1 MSADRRRPTIVDVAR
16 LAQVSTGTVSNVL
29 ANHRPVKLRTR
40 RRVEAAVAEL
50 NYRPNRI
57 AQSLTGQP
65 TRVIGMVVPD
75 VTNPFFSELML
86 GAETELEQAGYAVV
100 FGNSHGSVSRQNSY
114 LRSFRDRQVDGLVLA
129 MAPDTESETL
139 TEPADSIPL
148 VLVDRS
154 LDRWQGDQVLA
165 DNEAGM
171 KLAVQHLV
179 RLGHRRI
186 GLINGEDVW
195 TGAHRRRGFEEALRA
210 EGLRPDRQLISHG
223 SFIFESGLVQASH
236 LLGLA
241 DRPTAICAGNDLLA
255 MATVV
260 AAQEFRLSV
269 PRDLS
274 VVGYDDIDYAR
285 LISPGLTTVRQ
296 SATKMGAEAARLL
309 LDRFNN
315 NRTDD
320 RTIVIRPSLVVRG
333 STAAVP
339 ASS

>member
-1 MSADRRRPTIVDVAR
+1 MVKRRPTIVDVAR
-16 LAQVSTGTVSNVL
+16 LAKVSTGTVSNVL
-29 ANHRPVKLRTR
+29 ANHRSVKLRTR

-57 AQSLTGQP
+57 AQSLTGRP

-100 FGNSHGSVSRQNSY
+100 FGNSHGSVSRQNRY
-114 LRSFRDRQVDGLVLA
+114 LSSFRDRQVDGLVLA
-129 MAPDTESETL
+129 MAPDTEAQTL

-171 KLAVQHLV
+171 QLAVQHLV
-179 RLGHRRI
+179 GLGHRRI
-186 GLINGEDVW
+186 ALINGDDVW
-195 TGAHRRRGFEEALRA
+195 TGAHRRGGFEAALRA
-210 EGLRPDRQLISHG
+210 QGLRPESQLISHG
-223 SFIFESGLVQASH
+223 SFTFESGLIQANH
-236 LLGLA
+236 MLGIA
-241 DRPTAICAGNDLLA
+241 QRPTAICAGNDLLA

-260 AAQEFRLSV
+260 AAQERGLSL

-296 SATKMGAEAARLL
+296 SATTMGAEAARLL
-309 LDRFNN
+309 LDRFTNK
-315 NRTDD
+315 RTQD
-320 RTIVIRPSLVVRG
+320 RTIVIRPTLVVRG
-333 STAAVP
+333 STGAVP
-339 ASS
+339 ASSR